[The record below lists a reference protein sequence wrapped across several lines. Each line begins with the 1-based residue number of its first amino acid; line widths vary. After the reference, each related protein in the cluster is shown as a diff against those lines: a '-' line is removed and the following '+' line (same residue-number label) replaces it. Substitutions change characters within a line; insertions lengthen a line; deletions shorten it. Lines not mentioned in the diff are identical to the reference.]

1 MTENSSNSGS
11 EKSHKARRANIT
23 GITIIGRFFYLRH
36 KASVTTRQKDRGI
49 EHKEQINYIKLFNK
63 MMVCLLAW
71 QAGIQAMRFISGQL
85 VPLTNCW
92 LAPDNGYHNVPDA
105 CRPHR
110 DVDEFAGW
118 MADELVFEVA
128 SSA

>member
-1 MTENSSNSGS
+1 
-11 EKSHKARRANIT
+11 
-23 GITIIGRFFYLRH
+23 
-36 KASVTTRQKDRGI
+36 
-49 EHKEQINYIKLFNK
+49 

-71 QAGIQAMRFISGQL
+71 KTGIQEMRFISWQL
-85 VPLTNCW
+85 VPLTNRW
-92 LAPDNGYHNVPDA
+92 LAPGKGYHNVSDA